1 MFILLLVAGG
11 YFVGSVPFAFLL
23 ARHVGGVDIR
33 RAGSG
38 NVGAANVART
48 TGAAVALG
56 VVVLDAAKGA
66 AAVVLAGRMAGG
78 SFAPAVTGLAAIL
91 GHVYP
96 VWLGFRGGKG
106 VATSCGVFAM
116 LAPPATIIAGMVFVM
131 AVWYSRYVSVGSVL
145 ASVALGP
152 LTYVTD
158 APPATVLAAV
168 ATAAVIVQ
176 RHRSNLA
183 RLQAGTERRLGQRA

>member
-1 MFILLLVAGG
+1 MLILLLVAGG

-23 ARHVGGVDIR
+23 ARHAGGVDIR

-48 TGAAVALG
+48 TGAAIAVG
-56 VVVLDAAKGA
+56 VVALDAAKGA
-66 AAVVLAGRMAGG
+66 AAVVLAQRLAGG
-78 SFAPAVTGLAAIL
+78 SFAPAVAGFAAVL

-116 LAPPATIIAGMVFVM
+116 LAPIATIIAGMVFVM
-131 AVWYSRYVSVGSVL
+131 AVWHSRYVSVGSVL
-145 ASVALGP
+145 ASIALGP
-152 LTYVTD
+152 LTYVTH

>member
-1 MFILLLVAGG
+1 MVLLVLVVGG
-11 YFVGSVPFAFLL
+11 YFIGSIPFAFLL
-23 ARHVGGVDIR
+23 ARTLTGVDIR

-48 TGAAVALG
+48 SGARIALGAAA
-56 VVVLDAAKGA
+56 LDAAKGA
-66 AAVVLAGRMAGG
+66 AAVLLADRVAGG
-78 SFAPAVTGLAAIL
+78 SFAPAVAGLAAIL

-106 VATSCGVFAM
+106 VATSCGVFGI
-116 LAPPATIIAGMVFVM
+116 LAPMATVLAGILFVI

-145 ASVALGP
+145 ASLALGP
-152 LTYVTD
+152 LTYAAN

-168 ATAAVIVQ
+168 ATSAVVLQ

-183 RLQAGTERRLGQRA
+183 RLQSGTERRLGQRA